1 MSNKKEPTVKKALI
15 DLYLSLKPQSEEK
28 VIEIIEKI

>member
-1 MSNKKEPTVKKALI
+1 MSERQTTVKKALI

-28 VIEIIEKI
+28 VNDNS

>member
-15 DLYLSLKPQSEEK
+15 DLYLSLKQKREKK
-28 VIEIIEKI
+28 VIE